1 MKSEEIIKVVDKVWH
16 DNTDSVSLS
25 RGWMS
30 HYQVIAS
37 ALEMDGD
44 NAYLKN
50 KGGLDFGVRLSFHA
64 NEDNTGVKKIVEPLE
79 DTSAAEMVA
88 NERIKKGLKYNV
100 PKILQLKHAKIS
112 EEEKQFF
119 KAYLDVEK
127 MTPEVMEF
135 WLSQEHETT

>member
-1 MKSEEIIKVVDKVWH
+1 
-16 DNTDSVSLS
+16 
-25 RGWMS
+25 MS

-64 NEDNTGVKKIVEPLE
+64 NEDNTGVKKVVEPLE

-88 NERIKKGLKYNV
+88 NDRIKKGLKYNV
-100 PKILQLKHAKIS
+100 PNILQLKHAKMS
-112 EEEKQFF
+112 KEEKDFF
-119 KAYLDVEK
+119 KAYLDGEK
-127 MTPEVMEF
+127 MTDEVTEF
-135 WLSQEHETT
+135 WQFQEEETN